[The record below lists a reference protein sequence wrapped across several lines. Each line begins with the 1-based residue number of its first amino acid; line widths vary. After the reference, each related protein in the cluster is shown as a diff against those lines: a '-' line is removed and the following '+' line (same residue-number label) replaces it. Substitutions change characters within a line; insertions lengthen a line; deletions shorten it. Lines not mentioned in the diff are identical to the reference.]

1 MLKTA
6 LRSLQANK
14 LRFGLTA
21 LSVVMG
27 VAFVAGSFVF
37 TDTIQARFD
46 TLFDDVYAGVD
57 ATVRIDETATVE
69 TSFDESYLTEVR
81 AVPGVDRA
89 EGSVSGSAQIL
100 DRNGE
105 TLGGIGSPT
114 LGFSWVADPALNVG
128 RIGDGDGRAPV
139 GPGEVVIDK
148 YTAEANGF
156 AVGDTIQV
164 LTEQGVGSYQLVG
177 VAAFGTEDN
186 LAGATIAAF
195 DLDEAQRLFGL
206 EGRLDT
212 IDVVAADDVA
222 ESELLADLATV
233 IPTGTEVVTGQQ
245 QTQEQLDDV
254 TAGLGFLNVAL
265 LAFAGISVF
274 VGAFVISNTFRITVA
289 QRIRELGLLRA
300 VGATT
305 SQVNRL
311 VLIEA
316 AVLAVLASALGVLAG
331 IGVAEL
337 VRVGLDAVGIALPN
351 GPLRVEPRT
360 VIVGFTVGVGVTLVA
375 AILPARRA
383 ASVSPMAAIAAV
395 DTRTP
400 RKSLRNRAIV
410 GSLLSL
416 AGAGALVGGLT
427 VQNGAS
433 LALVG
438 GGAAVVFFG
447 ISTLAPLIAGPVAR
461 VVSSPFRSITG
472 KLARENTV
480 RAPRR
485 TASTASALMIG
496 VTLVALVSVF
506 AASIKVSI
514 SDTMESA
521 SPFDLI
527 VNSFADPLSTEVTD
541 TALANLQASP
551 EFDVVSPVTFGWYSI
566 EGVDLDVAAVDPAT
580 ISRVWNGAP
589 SIDFAD
595 MGDGL
600 MVHLDVMEDNGWA
613 VGDVVDVEYVAGT
626 VPTEIVGTFETSL
639 LANTLVSHEVYS
651 RNVGHGPASFASIR
665 LAEGV
670 SLEAGEA
677 AAKADLAGFP
687 TLQVMTRSESIETA
701 EAQIDQLVSLFSGL
715 LGLAL
720 IIAVLGI
727 ANTLALS
734 IVERTREIGLLRAV
748 GMSRRQVRSMVR
760 IEASVTAVFGA
771 VLGVA
776 MGTGLGFAIVR
787 SLEND
792 GLASFAIPFGQLGVW
807 VALAAL
813 AGVIAA
819 IGPARKASR
828 LDILRAISYQ

>member
-1 MLKTA
+1 MLRTA

-27 VAFVAGSFVF
+27 VTFVTGSFVF

-89 EGSVSGSAQIL
+89 EGSVGGFARIL

-105 TLGGIGSPT
+105 TLGGIGSST
-114 LGFSWVADPALNVG
+114 LGFSWVDDPALNVL
-128 RIGDGDGRAPV
+128 RIGNGRAPV

-156 AVGDTIQV
+156 AVGDTIQA

-177 VAAFGTEDN
+177 VATFGTEDS

-222 ESELLADLATV
+222 ESELIADLATV

-305 SQVNRL
+305 GQVNRL

-316 AVLAVLASALGVLAG
+316 AVLSVLASALGVLAG

-337 VRVGLDAVGIALPN
+337 VRVGLDAVGIALPD

-383 ASVSPMAAIAAV
+383 ASVSPVAAIAAV

-427 VQNGAS
+427 VENGAS

-461 VVSSPFRSITG
+461 VISSPFRSITG

-521 SPFDLI
+521 TPADLI
-527 VNSFADPLSTEVTD
+527 VNSPDPLASEVTD

-580 ISRVWNGAP
+580 LSRVWNGAP

-595 MGDGL
+595 MGDGM
-600 MVHLDVMEDNGWA
+600 MVYVDVMEDNGWA
-613 VGDVVDVEYVAGT
+613 VGDVVDVEYVTGS

-639 LANTLVSHEVYS
+639 LAYTLVSHEVYG
-651 RNVGHGPASFASIR
+651 RNVGQGSASLASIR

-670 SLEAGEA
+670 GLEAGKA
-677 AAKADLAGFP
+677 AAEADLAGFP
-687 TLQVMTRSESIETA
+687 NLQVMTRSESIETA
-701 EAQIDQLVSLFSGL
+701 GAQIDQLVSLFSGL

-771 VLGVA
+771 LLGVA
-776 MGTGLGFAIVR
+776 MGSGLGFAIVR
-787 SLEND
+787 TLEDD
-792 GLASFAIPFGQLGVW
+792 GLGSFAIPFGQLGVW

-828 LDILRAISYQ
+828 LDILRAISYR

>member
-27 VAFVAGSFVF
+27 VAFVVGSFVF

-89 EGSVSGSAQIL
+89 EGSVSGFVQIL

-105 TLGGIGSPT
+105 ILGGVGSST
-114 LGFSWVADPALNVG
+114 LGFSWVADPALNVL

-337 VRVGLDAVGIALPN
+337 VRVGLDAVGIALPD

-383 ASVSPMAAIAAV
+383 ASVSPVAAIAAV
-395 DTRTP
+395 DTRPP

-427 VQNGAS
+427 VENGAS

-461 VVSSPFRSITG
+461 VISSPFRSITG

-521 SPFDLI
+521 SPWDLI
-527 VNSFADPLSTEVTD
+527 VSSPDPLASEVTD

-551 EFDVVSPVTFGWYSI
+551 EFDVVSPVTFGWYLSI

-580 ISRVWNGAP
+580 LSRVWNGVP

-600 MVHLDVMEDNGWA
+600 MVYDHVMEDNGWA

-639 LANTLVSHEVYS
+639 LANTLVSHEVYG
-651 RNVGHGPASFASIR
+651 RNVGHGPASMANIR

-670 SLEAGEA
+670 SLEAGKA
-677 AAKADLAGFP
+677 AAEADLAGFP
-687 TLQVMTRSESIETA
+687 NLQVMTRSESIEGA
-701 EAQIDQLVSLFSGL
+701 GAQIDQLVSLFSGL

-748 GMSRRQVRSMVR
+748 GMSRRQVGSMVR

-771 VLGVA
+771 LLGVA
-776 MGTGLGFAIVR
+776 MGTGLGSAIVR
-787 SLEND
+787 SLEDD
-792 GLASFAIPFGQLGVW
+792 GLGSFAIPFGQLGVW

>member
-6 LRSLQANK
+6 KRSLQANK
-14 LRFGLTA
+14 LRFALTA
-21 LSVVMG
+21 LAVVMG

-57 ATVRIDETATVE
+57 ATVRIDETTTVE
-69 TSFDESYLTEVR
+69 SSFDESYLTDVR
-81 AVPGVDRA
+81 AVPGVERA
-89 EGSVSGSAQIL
+89 EGSVSGFAQIL
-100 DRNGE
+100 DSDGE
-105 TLGGIGSPT
+105 TIGGVGSPT
-114 LGFSWVADPALNVG
+114 LGFSWIADPALNV
-128 RIGDGDGRAPV
+128 IQVADGDGRPPA
-139 GPGEVVIDK
+139 GPGEVVVDK
-148 YTAEANGF
+148 YTAEANGY

-164 LTEQGVGSYQLVG
+164 LTQGGVDSYQLVG
-177 VAAFGTEDN
+177 KAGFSTEDN
-186 LAGATIAAF
+186 VAGATIVVF
-195 DLDEAQRLFGL
+195 ELEQAQRLFDMK
-206 EGRLDT
+206 GRLDT
-212 IDVVAADDVA
+212 IDVVAVEGVDEAA
-222 ESELLADLATV
+222 MLADIGA
-233 IPTGTEVVTGQQ
+233 IAPADTEVVTGEQ
-245 QTQEQLDDV
+245 QTQEQLDTV
-254 TAGLGFLNVAL
+254 TEGLGFLNVAL

-289 QRIRELGLLRA
+289 QRVRELGLLRA

-305 SQVNRL
+305 RQVNRL

-316 AVLAVLASALGVLAG
+316 AVLAAVASVLGVLAG

-337 VRVGLDAVGIALPN
+337 VRVGLDAIGIALPD
-351 GPLRVEPRT
+351 GPLTVELRT
-360 VIVGFTVGVGVTLVA
+360 VIVSFGVGVGVTLVA

-383 ASVSPMAAIAAV
+383 ASVSPMAALAAV
-395 DTRTP
+395 DSRTP

-410 GSLLSL
+410 GGLLAS
-416 AGAGALVGGLT
+416 AGAGALVAGLT
-427 VQNGAS
+427 VGNGAS

-447 ISTLAPLIAGPVAR
+447 VSTLAPLIAGPVAR
-461 VVSSPFRSITG
+461 AISAPFRSITG

-480 RAPRR
+480 RTPRR

-521 SPFDLI
+521 VPADLI
-527 VNSFADPLSTEVTD
+527 ISSPDPLASEMTD
-541 TALANLQASP
+541 TALANLKDSP
-551 EFDVVSPVTFGWYSI
+551 EFEVVSPVTFGWYSI

-580 ISRVWNGAP
+580 ISRVWNGEP

-595 MGDGL
+595 MGAGL
-600 MVHLDVMEDNGWA
+600 MVYIDVMEDNGWA
-613 VGDVVDVEYVAGT
+613 VGDVVDVEYEAGT

-639 LANTLVSHEVYS
+639 LAYTLVSHEVYD
-651 RNVGHGPASFASIR
+651 RNMGHGPASMASIR
-665 LAEGV
+665 LANGV
-670 SLEAGEA
+670 SLDNAEA
-677 AAKADLAGFP
+677 AAEADLEGFP
-687 TLQVMTRSESIETA
+687 NLQMLTRSESIESA

-771 VLGVA
+771 LLGVA

-787 SLEND
+787 SLQDD
-792 GLASFAIPFGQLGVW
+792 GLASFAIPYGQLVVW

-813 AGVIAA
+813 AGVVAA

-828 LDILRAISYQ
+828 LDILRAISYE

>member
-89 EGSVSGSAQIL
+89 EGSVSGFAQIL

-114 LGFSWVADPALNVG
+114 LGFSWVADPALNVLQ
-128 RIGDGDGRAPV
+128 IGDGDERAPV
-139 GPGEVVIDK
+139 GRGEVVIDK

-337 VRVGLDAVGIALPN
+337 VRVGLDAVGIALPD

-383 ASVSPMAAIAAV
+383 ASVSPVAAIAAV

-427 VQNGAS
+427 VENGAS

-461 VVSSPFRSITG
+461 VISSPFRSITG

-506 AASIKVSI
+506 AASIQVSI

-527 VNSFADPLSTEVTD
+527 VNSPDPLASEVTD

-566 EGVDLDVAAVDPAT
+566 EGADLDVAAVDPAT
-580 ISRVWNGAP
+580 LSRVWNGAP

-600 MVHLDVMEDNGWA
+600 MVYVDVMEDNGWA

-639 LANTLVSHEVYS
+639 LANTLVSHEVYG
-651 RNVGHGPASFASIR
+651 RNVGHGPASMATIR
-665 LAEGV
+665 LTEGA
-670 SLEAGEA
+670 SLEAGKA
-677 AAKADLAGFP
+677 AAEADLAGFP
-687 TLQVMTRSESIETA
+687 NLQVMTRSESIESA
-701 EAQIDQLVSLFSGL
+701 GAQIDQLVSLFSGL

-771 VLGVA
+771 LLGVA
-776 MGTGLGFAIVR
+776 MGTGLGSAIVR
-787 SLEND
+787 SLEDD
-792 GLASFAIPFGQLGVW
+792 GLGSFAIPFGQLGIW

>member
-1 MLKTA
+1 MKTA

-57 ATVRIDETATVE
+57 ATIRIDETATVE

-195 DLDEAQRLFGL
+195 DLDEAHRLFGL

-254 TAGLGFLNVAL
+254 AAGLGFLNVAL

-337 VRVGLDAVGIALPN
+337 VRVGLDAVGIALPD

-514 SDTMESA
+514 SDTMETNPA
-521 SPFDLI
+521 DLI

-566 EGVDLDVAAVDPAT
+566 EGVNLDVAAVDPAT
-580 ISRVWNGAP
+580 LSQVWNGAP

-600 MVHLDVMEDNGWA
+600 MVHVNVMEDNGWA

-639 LANTLVSHEVYS
+639 LAYTLVSHEVYG

-677 AAKADLAGFP
+677 AAEADVAGFP

-701 EAQIDQLVSLFSGL
+701 EAQIEQLVSLFSGL

-760 IEASVTAVFGA
+760 IEASVTAVFG
-771 VLGVA
+771 VLLGVA
-776 MGTGLGFAIVR
+776 MGTGLGFALVR
-787 SLEND
+787 SLEDD
-792 GLASFAIPFGQLGVW
+792 GLRTFAIPFGQLGVW

>member
-89 EGSVSGSAQIL
+89 EGSVSGFAQIL

-114 LGFSWVADPALNVG
+114 LGFSWVADPALNVLQ
-128 RIGDGDGRAPV
+128 IGDGDERAPV

-245 QTQEQLDDV
+245 QTREQLDDV

-337 VRVGLDAVGIALPN
+337 VRVGLDAVGIALPD

-400 RKSLRNRAIV
+400 RKSLRNRTIV

-427 VQNGAS
+427 VENGAS

-461 VVSSPFRSITG
+461 VISSPFRSITG

-527 VNSFADPLSTEVTD
+527 VNSPDPLASEVTD

-580 ISRVWNGAP
+580 LSRVWNGAP

-600 MVHLDVMEDNGWA
+600 MVHVNVMEDNGWA

-639 LANTLVSHEVYS
+639 LANTLVSHEVYG
-651 RNVGHGPASFASIR
+651 RNVGHGPASMATIR
-665 LAEGV
+665 LTEGA
-670 SLEAGEA
+670 SLEAGKA
-677 AAKADLAGFP
+677 AAEADLAGFP
-687 TLQVMTRSESIETA
+687 NLQVMTRSESIETA

-771 VLGVA
+771 LLGVA
-776 MGTGLGFAIVR
+776 MGTGLGSAIVR
-787 SLEND
+787 SLEDD
-792 GLASFAIPFGQLGVW
+792 GLGSFAIPFGQLGIW

>member
-105 TLGGIGSPT
+105 TLGGIGSTT

-164 LTEQGVGSYQLVG
+164 LTEQGVGHYQLVG

-195 DLDEAQRLFGL
+195 DFDEAQRLFGL

-222 ESELLADLATV
+222 EAELLADLATAM
-233 IPTGTEVVTGQQ
+233 PTGTEAVTGQQ

-337 VRVGLDAVGIALPN
+337 VRVGLDAVGIALPD

-410 GSLLSL
+410 GSSLSL

-433 LALVG
+433 LGLVG

-447 ISTLAPLIAGPVAR
+447 ISTLAPLIAAPVAR
-461 VVSSPFRSITG
+461 VISSPFQSITG

-514 SDTMESA
+514 SDTMETNPA
-521 SPFDLI
+521 DLI

-580 ISRVWNGAP
+580 LSQVWNGAP
-589 SIDFAD
+589 SIDLAD

-600 MVHLDVMEDNGWA
+600 MVHVNVMEDNGWA

-639 LANTLVSHEVYS
+639 LANTLVSHEVYG

-687 TLQVMTRSESIETA
+687 TLQVQTRSESIETA
-701 EAQIDQLVSLFSGL
+701 ETQIDQLVSLFSGL

-771 VLGVA
+771 LLGMA
-776 MGTGLGFAIVR
+776 MGTGLGFALVR
-787 SLEND
+787 SLQAD
-792 GLASFAIPFGQLGVW
+792 GLASFAIPYGQLVVW

-813 AGVIAA
+813 AGVAAA